1 VSTFERYGFRWNRL
15 PVAAVASATPATRV
29 REAAVAAFG
38 QRVRALRTERG
49 WSLAHLAGAIPCDK
63 GHLSRIETGGRRP
76 TAELARRIDDVLDA
90 RGDVVAAAHLDA
102 VAADDP
108 KPWET
113 AELLRRVQADDAA
126 PATIESLHATV
137 FELCCVYATRP
148 PAELRT
154 EAHGWMRELAR
165 LLHRPVGLTAHRE
178 LLTAAGWLALLV
190 GCVEYDMGM
199 RAGAEATRTAAR
211 QLGEEAGHPEI
222 VAWSH
227 EMAAWFALTQ
237 SRYRGVLKAART
249 GQAVAP
255 AGSAAVQLAAQEAK
269 AFARLGDVA
278 GVRDALD
285 RGRALLDGTATP
297 DRPDHHFVVDPDK
310 WDFYAMD
317 AYRLAGNDELAAHH
331 ARTVLTL
338 GAGPDGEKAPM
349 RMAEARLTLAAVA
362 ARAGDLEQAV
372 TTGVGALGAGRKSLP
387 SLLMVAG
394 ELDVELHR
402 RFPNESSAD
411 DFRDAL
417 REVG

>member
-1 VSTFERYGFRWNRL
+1 M
-15 PVAAVASATPATRV
+15 
-29 REAAVAAFG
+29 AAFG
-38 QRVRALRTERG
+38 QRVRALRNQHG
-49 WSLAHLAGAIPCDK
+49 WSLAELAAAIPCDK

-76 TAELARRIDDVLDA
+76 TAELARRIDDVLGA
-90 RGDVVAAAHLDA
+90 RGEIVAASHLDVVAADDA
-102 VAADDP
+102 R
-108 KPWET
+108 PWES
-113 AELLRRVQADDAA
+113 AELLRRVQANDGA
-126 PATIESLHATV
+126 PATIEALHATV
-137 FELCCVYATRP
+137 FELCCQYATQP
-148 PAELRT
+148 AAELRA
-154 EAHGWMRELAR
+154 EAHGWMREVAR
-165 LLHRPVGLTAHRE
+165 MLHRPTGLAAHRE
-178 LLTAAGWLALLV
+178 LLVAAGWLALLV

-237 SRYRGVLKAART
+237 SRYRGVLTAAQT

-255 AGSAAVQLAAQEAK
+255 GGSAAVQLAGQEAK
-269 AFARLGDVA
+269 ALARLGDQA
-278 GVRDALD
+278 GVRDALT
-285 RGRALLDGTATP
+285 RGRALLDSMAAP
-297 DRPDHHFVVDPDK
+297 ERPDHHFVVDPDK

-317 AYRLAGNDELAAHH
+317 AYRLAQDDELAAHH

-362 ARAGDLEQAV
+362 ARAGDLEQAAS
-372 TTGVGALGAGRKSLP
+372 TGMEALSSGRKSLP

-402 RFPNESSAD
+402 RFPGESAAD
-411 DFRDAL
+411 DFRQAL
-417 REVG
+417 REVGQSCVT

>member
-1 VSTFERYGFRWNRL
+1 M
-15 PVAAVASATPATRV
+15 
-29 REAAVAAFG
+29 
-38 QRVRALRTERG
+38 RTERG
-49 WSLAHLAGAIPCDK
+49 WSLAELAAAIPCDK
-63 GHLSRIETGGRRP
+63 GHLSRVETGARRP
-76 TAELARRIDDVLDA
+76 TAELARRIDDVLRA
-90 RGDVVAAAHLDA
+90 RGDVVAASHLDV

-108 KPWET
+108 RPWET
-113 AELLRRVQADDAA
+113 AELLRRVQANDAA

-137 FELCCVYATRP
+137 FELCCQYATA
-148 PAELRT
+148 PAADLRV
-154 EAHGWMRELAR
+154 EAHGWMREVTR
-165 LLHRPVGLTAHRE
+165 MLHRPTGLTAHRE

-222 VAWSH
+222 IAWSH

-237 SRYRGVLKAART
+237 SRYRGVLTAARI
-249 GQAVAP
+249 GQTVAP
-255 AGSAAVQLAAQEAK
+255 GGSAAVQLAGQEAK

-278 GVRDALD
+278 GVRDALA
-285 RGRALLDGTATP
+285 RGRSLLDTMPVP
-297 DRPDHHFVVDPDK
+297 DRPEHHFVVDPDK

-317 AYRLAGNDELAAHH
+317 AYRMAGDDELAAHH
-331 ARTVLTL
+331 ARAVLAM
-338 GAGPDGEKAPM
+338 GAGPDGDRSPM

-372 TTGVGALGAGRKSLP
+372 ARGMDALGGGRKSLP

-402 RFPNESSAD
+402 RFPAESAVD

-417 REVG
+417 RQVS

>member
-1 VSTFERYGFRWNRL
+1 MRNES
-15 PVAAVASATPATRV
+15 
-29 REAAVAAFG
+29 
-38 QRVRALRTERG
+38 G
-49 WSLAHLAGAIPCDK
+49 WSLADLAAAIPCDK

-76 TAELARRIDDVLDA
+76 TPELARRIDEVLNA
-90 RGDVVAAAHLDA
+90 RGDIVAAAHLDI
-102 VAADDP
+102 VGADDP
-108 KPWET
+108 RPWET
-113 AELLRRVQADDAA
+113 AELLRRVQASDTAR
-126 PATIESLHATV
+126 ATIESLHATV
-137 FELCCVYATRP
+137 YELCCEYASRP
-148 PAELRT
+148 AAELRT
-154 EAHGWMRELAR
+154 EAHGWMREVTR
-165 LLHRPVGLTAHRE
+165 LLHRPTGLTAHRE

-199 RAGAEATRTAAR
+199 RAGAEATRVAAR

-237 SRYRGVLKAART
+237 SRYRAVLTAAQT

-255 AGSAAVQLAAQEAK
+255 GGSAAVQLAGQEAK

-278 GVRDALD
+278 RVRDALA
-285 RGRALLDGTATP
+285 RGQALLAAAATP
-297 DRPDHHFVVDPDK
+297 DRPDHHFVVDPAK

-317 AYRLAGNDELAAHH
+317 AYRLAGDDALAAHH
-331 ARTVLTL
+331 ARTVLEM
-338 GAGPDGEKAPM
+338 GAGPGGDRSPM

-372 TTGVGALGAGRKSLP
+372 TTGVDALTGDRKSLP

-402 RFPNESSAD
+402 RFPNEPAAD
-411 DFRDAL
+411 GFRQAL
-417 REVG
+417 RAIG

>member
-1 VSTFERYGFRWNRL
+1 M
-15 PVAAVASATPATRV
+15 
-29 REAAVAAFG
+29 AAFG
-38 QRVRALRTERG
+38 QRVRALRAERG
-49 WSLAHLAGAIPCDK
+49 WSLGELAAAVPCDK
-63 GHLSRIETGGRRP
+63 GHLSRVETGARRP
-76 TAELARRIDDVLDA
+76 TAELARRIDDVLGA
-90 RGDVVAAAHLDA
+90 RGDIVAASHLDV

-113 AELLRRVQADDAA
+113 AELLRRVQANDAA

-137 FELCCVYATRP
+137 FELCCQYATAP
-148 PAELRT
+148 AAELRV
-154 EAHGWMRELAR
+154 EAHGWMREVTRMLYRPTSLA
-165 LLHRPVGLTAHRE
+165 AHRE

-199 RAGAEATRTAAR
+199 RAGAESTRTAAR

-222 VAWSH
+222 VGWAH
-227 EMAAWFALTQ
+227 EMGAWFALTQ
-237 SRYRGVLKAART
+237 SRYRGVLTAAHT

-255 AGSAAVQLAAQEAK
+255 GGSAAVQLAGQEAK

-278 GVRDALD
+278 GVRDALT
-285 RGRALLDGTATP
+285 RGRVLLDGMAAP

-317 AYRLAGNDELAAHH
+317 AYRLAGDDELAARH
-331 ARTVLTL
+331 ARTVLAL

-372 TTGVGALGAGRKSLP
+372 TTGLSALGAGRKSLP

-402 RFPNESSAD
+402 RFPNESAAD

-417 REVG
+417 REVNR

>member
-1 VSTFERYGFRWNRL
+1 
-15 PVAAVASATPATRV
+15 VAS
-29 REAAVAAFG
+29 FG

-49 WSLAHLAGAIPCDK
+49 WSLAELAAAVPCDK
-63 GHLSRIETGGRRP
+63 GHLSRIETGARRP
-76 TAELARRIDDVLDA
+76 TAELARRIDQVLDA
-90 RGDVVAAAHLDA
+90 RGDVVAVAHLDV
-102 VAADDP
+102 VAADDIR
-108 KPWET
+108 PWET
-113 AELLRRVQADDAA
+113 AELLQRVQASDTA
-126 PATIESLHATV
+126 PATIDSLHAAV
-137 FELCCVYATRP
+137 FELCCQYATRP
-148 PAELRT
+148 AVELRI
-154 EAHGWMRELAR
+154 EAHGWMREVAR
-165 LLHRPVGLTAHRE
+165 LLHRPTRLAAHRE

-199 RAGAEATRTAAR
+199 RAGAEATRVAAR
-211 QLGEEAGHPEI
+211 ELGLEAGHPEI

-227 EMAAWFALTQ
+227 EMGAWFALTQ
-237 SRYRGVLKAART
+237 SRYRGVLTAAQT

-255 AGSAAVQLAAQEAK
+255 HGSAAVQLAGQEAK

-285 RGRALLDGTATP
+285 RGRSLLDAMATP

-317 AYRLAGNDELAAHH
+317 AYRLAGDDGLAAHH
-331 ARTVLTL
+331 ARAVLTL
-338 GAGPDGEKAPM
+338 GAAPDGEKAPM

-372 TTGVGALGAGRKSLP
+372 ATGVDALGAGRKSLP

-402 RFPNESSAD
+402 RFPNESAAD

-417 REVG
+417 REVGVRAAGVAPSAPASNTR